1 MGLVSSGLGCAWL
14 QKVVRQIMSNKTAPI
29 LNPEPHIMNCGSFGT
44 EILVYSL
51 TELSFQ
57 VNLPMFEM
65 EVMNYI
71 KSTFSTREVVEVVKK
86 IQHKATLVTK
96 TPFDSPF
103 AEMKKLAPDLWEIV
117 LAGNDYILGDLLNNI
132 HNSGGSSNGG
142 VKAIGMVAPREW
154 VRCSA
159 LCSMSLFQLTPPAL
173 IEEVSPDLE
182 MELRPGSSHEITD
195 VVLLPRNKI
204 SYIIGSCGK
213 RIERIREQSC
223 CHITIPPIA
232 PAKLMQLK
240 GMSGS
245 DYQQELILKGTDSQV
260 SEAKSLI
267 RRLLISY

>member
-1 MGLVSSGLGCAWL
+1 MGLVSSGSGCAWL
-14 QKVVRQIMSNKTAPI
+14 QKSGRQIMSIKTAHI
-29 LNPEPHIMNCGSFGT
+29 LNPEQLIMNSGSFGI

-57 VNLPMFEM
+57 VNLPMSEM

-71 KSTFSTREVVEVVKK
+71 KSTFSTREVVDVVKR
-86 IQHKATLVTK
+86 IQHKATPVTK

-103 AEMKKLAPDLWEIV
+103 AEMRKLAPDLWEIV
-117 LAGNDYILGDLLNNI
+117 LAGNDYILGDLLNSI
-132 HNSGGSSNGG
+132 HNSDGSSHGG
-142 VKAIGMVAPREW
+142 VTALEMVASREW

-223 CHITIPPIA
+223 CNITIPPIA
-232 PAKLMQLK
+232 PAKLMQLR

-245 DYQQELILKGTDSQV
+245 DYQQELVLKGTDSQV
-260 SEAKSLI
+260 AEAKSLI